1 MFGDNCFFLEY
12 AGIFGDNYPGNNP
25 NNVRIADLQGTNKK
39 HWLEGVVHSKVKTT
53 VDNDSHTRDIESTVE
68 AADTITGKG
77 LFVNINESIELP
89 LTTLLCSFG
98 IIGQTCTSVVQR
110 INKEERAS
118 TSSSSRSQVA
128 SKPLPVS
135 ILVLLKV
142 EHALEVVLEGKVQC
156 LKQDGAL
163 RLANANI

>member
-77 LFVNINESIELP
+77 LFVNINEPIELP
-89 LTTLLCSFG
+89 PTTLLCSLG
-98 IIGQTCTSVVQR
+98 IIGQTRTSVVQR
-110 INKEERAS
+110 VNKEERAS
-118 TSSSSRSQVA
+118 TSSSSRSKVS
-128 SKPLPVS
+128 SKPFPVS
-135 ILVLLKV
+135 ILVLLEV
-142 EHALEVVLEGKVQC
+142 EHALEVVLECKVQC
-156 LKQDGAL
+156 LKKDGIF
-163 RLANANI
+163 RFS